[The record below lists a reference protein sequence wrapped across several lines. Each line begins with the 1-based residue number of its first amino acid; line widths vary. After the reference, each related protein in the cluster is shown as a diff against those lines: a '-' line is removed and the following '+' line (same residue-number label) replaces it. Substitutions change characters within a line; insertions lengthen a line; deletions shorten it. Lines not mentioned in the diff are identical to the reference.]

1 MHLIWLSLI
10 PCLIWLAFFYFQ
22 DFYQREPV
30 WIILVTFLLGA
41 ASALVALVLNTMGS
55 AILLSMF
62 GKTTTY
68 KVLELWLVVGPVEEF
83 VKMSAVLDFAYRRKE
98 FDEPSDGVIYAAA
111 AALGFAALENVIY
124 LARHG
129 EQIIMLRGIFANSGH
144 ALDAAI
150 WGLALSKAKAA
161 PNIASK
167 RAGII
172 ALGWLLAAAV
182 HALYDTFCF
191 LGGRSMVATLAMLV
205 VFMIGMFIYVEIR
218 LIRQVLKSPH
228 RKKTMFMRAIVK
240 CPACGMPTPAGSP
253 CWKCRTPISATD
265 GSESKFC
272 LRCGVPQQPGATRCS
287 NCGVNLLEFKGTP
300 ALESRPHFVQAA
312 TQASPR
318 GEIAYVIDKA
328 TVNVGKTLEND
339 FVVVDD
345 TTYKHHAR
353 IMWHAAGAHVIY
365 DLGATN
371 GVYVNGQRILQA
383 FLQDGYEVRFGQVRF
398 IYRMTGW
405 RTPAQLPP
413 PVLWQPG
420 AQPLVSVEPQPPQA
434 GFPQPPAPP
443 GYPRQPPAYPSPPP
457 PAAGFPPQPGHPPQG
472 APQPG
477 YPSPPGAAGFP
488 PGDPRFRR

>member
-1 MHLIWLSLI
+1 MQLIWLSLI

-22 DFYQREPV
+22 DWYQREPI
-30 WIILVTFLLGA
+30 WIIFVTFLLGA
-41 ASALVALVLNTMGS
+41 ASALVALVLNTVGS
-55 AILLSMF
+55 AVLLSMF

-83 VKMSAVLDFAYRRKE
+83 VKMSAVLVFAYRRKE

-161 PNIASK
+161 PNITSK
-167 RAGII
+167 RVGII

-191 LGGRSMVATLAMLV
+191 LGGRSMVATLGMLIL
-205 VFMIGMFIYVEIR
+205 FMIGMFIYVEIR
-218 LIRQVLKSPH
+218 LIKQVLQSPH

-240 CPACGMPTPAGSP
+240 CPACGMPTPAGAP
-253 CWKCRTPISATD
+253 CWKCRTPINVTD

-272 LRCGVPQQPGATRCS
+272 LRCGVPQRPGATQCS
-287 NCGVNLLEFKGTP
+287 NCGVNLLELKGTP
-300 ALESRPHFVQAA
+300 TLESRPHFVSAA
-312 TQASPR
+312 TPAQPR
-318 GEIAYVIDKA
+318 GEIAYVIDRA

-345 TTYKHHAR
+345 TTSKHHAR
-353 IMWHAAGAHVIY
+353 IMWHAAGAHVVY

-371 GVYVNGQRILQA
+371 GVYVNGQRVLQA

-405 RTPAQLPP
+405 RPPSQLPP

-420 AQPLVSVEPQPPQA
+420 AQPLIALEPQP
-434 GFPQPPAPP
+434 QPAFQPAAA
-443 GYPRQPPAYPSPPP
+443 PPAYPSYPP
-457 PAAGFPPQPGHPPQG
+457 PA
-472 APQPG
+472 PG
-477 YPSPPGAAGFP
+477 YPIQPPGAAGHP

>member
-1 MHLIWLSLI
+1 
-10 PCLIWLAFFYFQ
+10 
-22 DFYQREPV
+22 
-30 WIILVTFLLGA
+30 
-41 ASALVALVLNTMGS
+41 MGS
-55 AILLSMF
+55 AILLAML

-68 KVLELWLVVGPVEEF
+68 KLAELWLVVGPVEEF
-83 VKMSAVLDFAYRRKE
+83 VKMSAVLVFAYRRKE

-150 WGLALSKAKAA
+150 WGIALSKAKAA

-172 ALGWLLAAAV
+172 ALGWLAAAAV

-191 LGGRSMVATLAMLV
+191 LGGKSIVATLAMLI

-240 CPACGMPTPAGSP
+240 CPSCGMPTPAGAP
-253 CWKCRTPISATD
+253 CWKCHTPIKVTD
-265 GSESKFC
+265 GSDSKYC
-272 LRCGVPQQPGATRCS
+272 LRCGVPQQPGATQCS
-287 NCGVNLLEFKGTP
+287 NCGVSLLEFKGTP
-300 ALESRPHFVQAA
+300 ALESRPHFVSAA
-312 TQASPR
+312 TQAQPR

-345 TTYKHHAR
+345 TTSKHHAR
-353 IMWHAAGAHVIY
+353 ITWHAAGAHVIY

-371 GVYVNGQRILQA
+371 GVYVNGQRVLQA

-398 IYRMTGW
+398 VYRMTGW
-405 RTPAQLPP
+405 RPSTQLPP
-413 PVLWQPG
+413 PVLWQAG
-420 AQPLVSVEPQPPQA
+420 AQPLVPVQP
-434 GFPQPPAPP
+434 
-443 GYPRQPPAYPSPPP
+443 
-457 PAAGFPPQPGHPPQG
+457 
-472 APQPG
+472 PQPG
-477 YPSPPGAAGFP
+477 YPPQAPPPPRFQPTTQPPGYPPPAPPPGYPPYP
-488 PGDPRFRR
+488 PGDPRSRR